1 MKKPHDVIEQK
12 LDTIIELLKH
22 SLAIQL
28 AQSRVKQTV
37 IAKHIRVAN
46 AKVGKLLQGVKRS
59 DD

>member
-1 MKKPHDVIEQK
+1 VKKSHDAIEEK
-12 LDTIIELLKH
+12 LDAIIELLKH